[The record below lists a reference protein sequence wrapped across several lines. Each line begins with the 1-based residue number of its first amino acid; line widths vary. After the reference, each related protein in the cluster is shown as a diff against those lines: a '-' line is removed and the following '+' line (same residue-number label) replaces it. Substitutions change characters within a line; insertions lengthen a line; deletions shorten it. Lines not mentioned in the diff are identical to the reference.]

1 MSDLLLQIKAD
12 MKDAMRNKEKVR
24 LTAIRMLLAA
34 IKQIEVDQ
42 RIEVDETGILV
53 ILDKMVKQRK
63 DSISQFEAAA
73 ETERASGNQELA
85 ASRQEL
91 ADNEKEE
98 IQALQGYMPQALS
111 NAEVS
116 ELVDSALKESGA
128 ETMRDMGKVMAI
140 LKPQLQGRAD
150 MGAVSGIIKAKLG

>member
-42 RIEVDETGILV
+42 RIEVDDTGILV

-73 ETERASGNQELA
+73 ETERTSGNQELA

-98 IQALQGYMPQALS
+98 IEALQGYMPQALS
-111 NAEVS
+111 DTEVA
-116 ELVDSALKESGA
+116 ELVDAALKESGA
-128 ETMRDMGKVMAI
+128 ETMRDMGKVMGI

>member
-42 RIEVDETGILV
+42 RIEVDDTGILV

-98 IQALQGYMPQALS
+98 IEALQGYMPQALS
-111 NAEVS
+111 DAEVS
-116 ELVDSALKESGA
+116 ELVDAALKESGA

-150 MGAVSGIIKAKLG
+150 IGAVSGIIKAKLG

>member
-42 RIEVDETGILV
+42 RIVVDETGILV

-73 ETERASGNQELA
+73 ETERASGNEELA
-85 ASRQEL
+85 ASRQHL

-98 IQALQGYMPQALS
+98 IEALQGYMPKALS
-111 NAEVS
+111 ESEVA
-116 ELVDSALKESGA
+116 ELVDVALKESGA